1 MTTTSPI
8 RELKAFAAGRSDVQ
22 AVLQRVGR
30 GTFDL
35 VVVDG
40 EGNWTRAVFER
51 EDEASAAAAELGAP
65 VAEGWTEDLARRMNR
80 RDHWNEPGG
89 QKRAL

>member
-1 MTTTSPI
+1 MTAPPPI
-8 RELKAFAAGRSDVQ
+8 RELKAFTEGRTDVQ
-22 AVLQRVGR
+22 AVLQRAGR
-30 GTFDL
+30 ATFDL
-35 VVVDG
+35 G
-40 EGNWTRAVFER
+40 AL
-51 EDEASAAAAELGAP
+51 AAAAELGTP

>member
-1 MTTTSPI
+1 MTAPPPI
-8 RELKAFAAGRSDVQ
+8 RELKAFTAGRTDVQ
-22 AVLQRVGR
+22 AVLQRAGR
-30 GTFDL
+30 ATFDL
-35 VVVDG
+35 VLVDG
-40 EGNWTRAVFER
+40 EGNWTRAVFEG
-51 EDEASAAAAELGAP
+51 EEGALAAAAELGTP

>member
-1 MTTTSPI
+1 VTTKTAI
-8 RELKAFAAGRSDVQ
+8 RDLRVFVTGRTDVR

-35 VVVDG
+35 VLVDG
-40 EGNWTRAVFER
+40 EGNWTRSVFDSAE
-51 EDEASAAAAELGAP
+51 EAKRAAADLAVP
-65 VAEGWTEDLARRMNR
+65 VSDGWTEDLARRMNR
-80 RDHWNEPGG
+80 RDHWNAPGG